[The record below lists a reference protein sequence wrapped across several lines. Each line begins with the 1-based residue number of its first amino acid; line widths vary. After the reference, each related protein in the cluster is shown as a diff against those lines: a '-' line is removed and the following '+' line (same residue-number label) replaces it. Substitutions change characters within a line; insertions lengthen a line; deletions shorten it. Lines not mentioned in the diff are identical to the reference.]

1 MQNPITVITDKVM
14 RMIKGMVYLTL
25 RTGYR
30 RGATAGDI
38 TSHLKQSSPA
48 QHQLYHEGIVER
60 ALFDLQHDGKITQ
73 SGARWYLVGAP
84 G

>member
-14 RMIKGMVYLTL
+14 RLIKAMVYLTM

-38 TSHLKQSSPA
+38 TSHLKQCTPA
-48 QHQLYHEGIVER
+48 QHKLYHEGIIER
-60 ALFDLQHDGKITQ
+60 VLFDLECDGKITR
-73 SGARWYLVGAP
+73 SGARWYLVGSP